1 MKDPHLQRSFA
12 GLCRFSKIL
21 EDPQLKILWGFPICI
36 LTAFISRSS
45 PKVSYVD
52 ETALEK
58 ESEELND
65 EDREL
70 LSVYHRTFDDDKV
83 TTGVECILII
93 IIIIIV
99 IMVIINLSQDIG
111 LYYYI
116 IIPIQPNNNY
126 NNNE

>member
-1 MKDPHLQRSFA
+1 MCTD
-12 GLCRFSKIL
+12 RFRL
-21 EDPQLKILWGFPICI
+21 IC
-36 LTAFISRSS
+36 RSS
-45 PKVSYVD
+45 PKVPYVD

-83 TTGVECILII
+83 TIGVVYILI

-99 IMVIINLSQDIG
+99 IMV
-111 LYYYI
+111 
-116 IIPIQPNNNY
+116 
-126 NNNE
+126 